1 MERSWRA
8 SWAYPASSTPRQG
21 PVRSAT
27 AIACGWMARPGRSRS
42 LRGREIST
50 VSNGSARR
58 FKEASIVGGPRL
70 DVLRAVRFKL
80 VSSSEVIGTLTGL
93 GTTDAE
99 VELGQLE
106 TAGLV

>member
-50 VSNGSARR
+50 ASKVNGSARR

-99 VELGQLE
+99 DELG
-106 TAGLV
+106 